1 MNEIIKIENLNLFFP
16 IYGQN
21 SISLKKRI
29 IKTAV
34 GGVLK
39 IKELNNDVT
48 SVHALKNINLK
59 IYEGDKIGIIGH
71 NGSGKSS
78 FLRCIAGIYKPTTGI
93 INVKG
98 KISCLLSVNE
108 GIDME
113 ASGLENIFIRG
124 RLIGL
129 SNKEIS
135 KTIDEIIEFS
145 DLNNFIYLPLRT
157 YSSGMVARL
166 CFSIAAMINP
176 DILLIDESLGTGDKQ
191 FLLKIKKKTKE
202 LVNRSKVAIYVSHD
216 YDFLTYIDVKIIELK
231 NGEIVRNDLIK
242 Y

>member
-1 MNEIIKIENLNLFFP
+1 MKEIIKIENLNLFFP

-29 IKTAV
+29 IKTTV

-78 FLRCIAGIYKPTTGI
+78 LLRCIAGIYKPSTGI

-135 KTIDEIIEFS
+135 KTIGEIIEFS

-216 YDFLTYIDVKIIELK
+216 YDFLTYIDVKIIEFK